1 MGELGF
7 PFRRLATRE
16 GLSYAI
22 EITVTI
28 VNLKHAY
35 PTHRRVQGLRL
46 PWFSG
51 GKRKA
56 LLGVGRQ
63 SRDCAH
69 EELHQELK
77 G

>member
-22 EITVTI
+22 EITVTL

-46 PWFSG
+46 PWVFWG
-51 GKRKA
+51 EKEKPF
-56 LLGVGRQ
+56 
-63 SRDCAH
+63 
-69 EELHQELK
+69 
-77 G
+77 